1 MTLSTDIA
9 QVILDGFDKHYRIFR
24 ETSFKAK
31 DRFERADWPA
41 VRERLDFRLRE
52 DAL

>member
-9 QVILDGFDKHYRIFR
+9 QAILDGFDKHYGIFR

-31 DRFERADWPA
+31 ARFESADW
-41 VRERLDFRLRE
+41 FRFSKRY
-52 DAL
+52 A